1 MMLDEALW
9 SRLSTAH
16 IVASDLAVLRLYSQS
31 KFNLFAALDRSTGH
45 RFVIIKSD
53 RTDIRPAEPMPAG
66 RGFMVRFIV
75 TASDREGTHSLQFEL
90 TNPAHTDVFNVI
102 G

>member
-1 MMLDEALW
+1 MILDAALW

-16 IVASDLAVLRLYSQS
+16 KVISDLAALRLHPHS

-45 RFVIIKSD
+45 RFIIIKSD
-53 RTDIRPAEPMPAG
+53 RTDIRPAEPLPSG

-75 TASDREGTHSLQFEL
+75 TASDPEGAHSLQFQL
-90 TNPAHTDVFNVI
+90 TNPAHTDVF
-102 G
+102 